1 MKLQNKELAHI
12 LLTNLTNNVVII
24 MSGELSPET
33 IAFISSLPILID
45 IFIIISIRRCKIIY
59 NFSCHI
65 FEGANEAVNSPRS
78 YARNLTN
85 KIEEFYL
92 IMFVVVGLFINSI
105 LISNFIFGIFSL
117 ILFIYLYSTDKPILL
132 DNIIKP
138 LLKVNFPKL
147 EKIPIMPILIL
158 SVFIYIFSFLLE
170 YCISTHSS

>member
-1 MKLQNKELAHI
+1 
-12 LLTNLTNNVVII
+12 
-24 MSGELSPET
+24 
-33 IAFISSLPILID
+33 
-45 IFIIISIRRCKIIY
+45 
-59 NFSCHI
+59 
-65 FEGANEAVNSPRS
+65 
-78 YARNLTN
+78 
-85 KIEEFYL
+85 
-92 IMFVVVGLFINSI
+92 MFVVVGLFINSI